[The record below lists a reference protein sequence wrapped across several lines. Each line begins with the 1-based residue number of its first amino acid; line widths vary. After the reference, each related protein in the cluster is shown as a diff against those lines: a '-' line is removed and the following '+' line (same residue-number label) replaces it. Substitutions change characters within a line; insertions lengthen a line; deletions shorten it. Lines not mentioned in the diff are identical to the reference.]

1 MWNERRL
8 DSTVFLRDYER
19 LLLEFGTDYE
29 AVRHE
34 NINKEILQDFFQTDF
49 EQKTFPNAQT
59 VDFDGLKG
67 RMLSASYI
75 PTAENPRFAE
85 MLENLESLFAQHHEN
100 GKIEILYDTKVFYGQ
115 I

>member
-1 MWNERRL
+1 
-8 DSTVFLRDYER
+8 
-19 LLLEFGTDYE
+19 
-29 AVRHE
+29 
-34 NINKEILQDFFQTDF
+34 
-49 EQKTFPNAQT
+49 
-59 VDFDGLKG
+59 
-67 RMLSASYI
+67 MLSASYI